1 MGPVMTPHR
10 QLYVLIHT
18 SIRILFFYGRLSL
31 RHYMYTSCIRSNT
44 LYYYKLQVYYYYY
57 IHSNWPSY
65 ISFKVAAEHFQRKNV
80 QRVLNSKAECCSCT
94 ACKKCRDHS
103 FVQNQRTFGDNCSPD
118 TIKHTGV
125 PTCRCLHPDL
135 GGIKRMAHQG
145 HARPSDRTRQAW
157 TQLAHEHNVKLLH
170 RARGG
175 HHCP

>member
-1 MGPVMTPHR
+1 MCGLDTDIRNRNAERMKQLSNQAMTSNAITKHVSIKVMT
-10 QLYVLIHT
+10 
-18 SIRILFFYGRLSL
+18 
-31 RHYMYTSCIRSNT
+31 
-44 LYYYKLQVYYYYY
+44 
-57 IHSNWPSY
+57 
-65 ISFKVAAEHFQRKNV
+65 EHFQRRNV
-80 QRVLNSKAECCSCT
+80 RKCVLNPKAESCSCT
-94 ACKKCRDHS
+94 ACKKCRHHS
-103 FVQNQRTFGDNCSPD
+103 LVQRQRTFGDNCSPD